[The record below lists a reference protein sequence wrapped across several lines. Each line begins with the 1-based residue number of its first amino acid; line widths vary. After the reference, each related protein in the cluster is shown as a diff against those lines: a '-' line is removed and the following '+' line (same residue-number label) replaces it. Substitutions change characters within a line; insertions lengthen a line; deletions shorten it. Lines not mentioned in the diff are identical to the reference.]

1 MHRLQTIVLVV
12 WVVFVLLLALFNWSL
27 LWRVEPVEFL
37 FVEFEL
43 SLFLWFALLG
53 VGVAAALRAMSW
65 SEARAAAKR
74 LGREIDR
81 LKAQAFDERSGELD
95 NLATRIQEKVE
106 EALKTIVAA
115 RNDPPPAPEK
125 SDGAEK

>member
-12 WVVFVLLLALFNWSL
+12 WVGFVLLLALFNWSL

-37 FVEFEL
+37 FVEFES
-43 SLFLWFALLG
+43 SLFLWVALLG
-53 VGVAAALRAMSW
+53 VGVAVALRAMSG
-65 SEARAAAKR
+65 SEARTAAKR

-115 RNDPPPAPEK
+115 RNDPPPAPEE